1 MKRLHVK
8 SGTQDERAAT
18 ACAAGFTACAEFLLD
33 IAPLFT
39 LLKGL
44 IGCPVFCVFV
54 IGSYKTQSFISLV
67 QALPLGSVLNES
79 DKGV

>member
-1 MKRLHVK
+1 MSSPGRKMNGRLLHVLP
-8 SGTQDERAAT
+8 
-18 ACAAGFTACAEFLLD
+18 GFTACAEFLLD
-33 IAPLFT
+33 IAPLFM

-54 IGSYKTQSFISLV
+54 IGSYKTQRFISLV
-67 QALPLGSVLNES
+67 QALPSGSVLNES

>member
-1 MKRLHVK
+1 MSSPGRKMNGRLRHVLPG
-8 SGTQDERAAT
+8 SRRAQN
-18 ACAAGFTACAEFLLD
+18 FLLD
-33 IAPLFT
+33 IAPLFM